1 MDTSLARKIDFFPV
15 GVGVGAREAAAVI
28 EKVFPIISPERGR
41 IREKAVSRGQIHEFI
56 KVLEHRARRTTKL
69 VLPHLSKAVQDGL
82 EVTFFGI
89 SMAVAMGS
97 LWLLGTV

>member
-1 MDTSLARKIDFFPV
+1 MDLSLAHKLDFFPTPIR
-15 GVGVGAREAAAVI
+15 ATESSAI
-28 EKVFPIISPERGR
+28 LDKVFPIITPERPRGR
-41 IREKAVSRGQIHEFI
+41 RKLGRGELFEVI

-69 VLPHLSKAVQDGL
+69 VLPHLTKAVKDGL

-97 LWLLGTV
+97 LWLLGPL